1 MRVVGRL
8 RLRSRPTSSTASA
21 GSQTA
26 AMLRILPPE
35 PCKGF
40 AEAVETTAAWIVSVF
55 VTAALDEVNEIDW
68 VAKLQEK
75 YAGRVPQAKFIGP
88 VKPPCD
94 VIVRLTVPE
103 P

>member
-1 MRVVGRL
+1 MRDTGAL
-8 RLRSRPTSSTASA
+8 RLRRPPTSSTASV

-26 AMLRILPPE
+26 AALKILPPE
-35 PCKGF
+35 PPKGF
-40 AEAVETTAAWIVSVF
+40 AEAVETVAVWMVSVF
-55 VTAALDEVNEIDW
+55 VSVPADEVNETDC

-75 YAGRVPQAKFIGP
+75 YAGSVPQAKFTGP
-88 VKPPCD
+88 VKPPCG